1 MDEED
6 YSEPNEM
13 VKNVKELKKSIS
25 LFEEYEEVLKE
36 ENRKIINILGKHG
49 ELVKTFKEA
58 N

>member
-1 MDEED
+1 
-6 YSEPNEM
+6 M

>member
-13 VKNVKELKKSIS
+13 VKSVKELKKSIS

-58 N
+58 S